1 MLPSIP
7 HAFATTAEFW
17 CVNRWCK
24 GSYESKDKKKS
35 IFLTLLNEV
44 KPLVINFSEIHDWV
58 TTSGKFFLS
67 FRCLLP
73 WAAALEFARVV
84 VHHYRRQ
91 GRRQVDRTIFVPIFR
106 CFQKWIT
113 RRLHAGN
120 TARSLTQKF
129 ASITNL
135 GGFQSSSRPVSLS
148 CITGREEIPGSLS
161 NIGNGNGAVGVG
173 GVGGGRAITIN
184 SDRAR
189 LQKAPAL
196 VLWLQAVLDRWS
208 RIKVQL

>member
-24 GSYESKDKKKS
+24 GSYESKDKKDQ
-35 IFLTLLNEV
+35 FFLLTLLNEV
-44 KPLVINFSEIHDWV
+44 KPLVINFPEIHDWV
-58 TTSGKFFLS
+58 PLSGGFCLQ

-73 WAAALEFARVV
+73 WAPALEFARVV
-84 VHHYRRQ
+84 VHDYGRQ

-113 RRLHAGN
+113 RRPHAGN
-120 TARSLTQKF
+120 TARSLTQKY

-148 CITGREEIPGSLS
+148 CIAGREVIPGSLS
-161 NIGNGNGAVGVG
+161 NIGNRNVAM
-173 GVGGGRAITIN
+173 GVGGGGGEVEL
-184 SDRAR
+184 S
-189 LQKAPAL
+189 P
-196 VLWLQAVLDRWS
+196 
-208 RIKVQL
+208 